1 MLEEKIYKDNQEPP
15 KNVIWHKVSDAG
27 QDLGYYK
34 NTNNKWNKIDINEG
48 ELIRHIKYEWV
59 SGASYGKEDIV
70 FHKGSS
76 YIALSDNPSTEPSFT
91 YDHATGSYN
100 VSAGWGL
107 LAVGAAIVQ
116 ETGDSQDKVMSQKA
130 VTDALT
136 ASDQKLSEL
145 DEQINGKDSGSIK
158 QPTTDDIYQQNL
170 NSIGSWA
177 RGTSNVVLIDVR
189 GARGYG
195 IRITNYS
202 NSTGGRCGFVTDANL
217 DGSAPVYCEGT
228 SFFNFNGSDLSVP
241 NDANYLIFN
250 LNTQKVLP
258 IVELI
263 GGEHTD
269 GILDKLEKKQ
279 DTLISGTNIKTING
293 HDILGEGNIEIQGGG
308 GTTTKTRNLLNPNDI
323 VVGLLSASSG
333 SVGSNE
339 LYNSSGFIEVTEGQI
354 IVFSYSPSGI
364 AVGMNV
370 KVIAAYDENKVVIPS
385 KGVSVNSLYYVV
397 PSGVSYIRYSWNN
410 SAYTTNLMAEVS
422 PNYNPSEYIDFGN
435 YEGEVVVPKH
445 IFLPR
450 YVYVAVGRTIEI
462 YNDQI
467 CLEANKYHFQWICA
481 KGTAFGRKFS
491 VTGDS
496 TSATTRSDA
505 SLQVGQHRLTLCIWD
520 DNERCVWAGQTILV
534 FKTATA
540 SGTILPI
547 GDSLTN
553 WKKWLPEVMH
563 LSNNAIS
570 FIGTRYSGVDYDSE
584 NNEYPQGTIHHEGR
598 SGWSAGD
605 YRANATYD
613 LDSRYDGV
621 ESVSGASNPFWDG
634 NKFSLSHYLTTQG
647 KSLPSAVQLFLGT
660 NDLGISI
667 EAAVQ
672 NIVGLVSDIREEY
685 ATIPIFVC
693 NTIYRSK
700 QDGYGSIGDDGYA
713 SSGGASTFEYNED
726 VKVNVLM
733 QKICAALQNM
743 ANVYIIPLA
752 STHDTLY
759 NFGSKEIVANPRAIQ
774 KVSVPIESVHP
785 QAQGYFQMADEMYS
799 AYCAALVE

>member
-1 MLEEKIYKDNQEPP
+1 MATKNLNLGTVPISRGEFDSTTIYYKDNIVQYKRGSYQVISESPIVGVSP
-15 KNVIWHKVSDAG
+15 TNDKNVVNLGWILFAGTLDAQDVVNQIKEQEAQSIQAIAAREGEILAKSDAAEVNF
-27 QDLGYYK
+27 D
-34 NTNNKWNKIDINEG
+34 NTG
-48 ELIRHIKYEWV
+48 TSL
-59 SGASYGKEDIV
+59 SG
-70 FHKGSS
+70 
-76 YIALSDNPSTEPSFT
+76 T
-91 YDHATGSYN
+91 N
-100 VSAGWGL
+100 V
-107 LAVGAAIVQ
+107 Q
-116 ETGDSQDKVMSQKA
+116 
-130 VTDALT
+130 DALKET
-136 ASDQKLSEL
+136 NGKLFEL
-145 DEQINGKDSGSIK
+145 DKQINGKDGSSIK

-177 RGTSNVVLIDVR
+177 RNTSNVVLIDVR

-202 NSTGGRCGFVTDANL
+202 TSGRCGFVTDANL

-241 NDANYLIFN
+241 NDANYLIFA
-250 LNTQKVLP
+250 LNTKNVLP

-263 GGEHTD
+263 GGEEPTD

-279 DTLISGTNIKTING
+279 DILVSGTNIKTINW
-293 HDILGEGNIEIQGGG
+293 HDILGEGNIEIQGG
-308 GTTTKTRNLLNPNDI
+308 TIYKTRNLLNPNDI
-323 VVGLLSASSG
+323 VNGILVQSSG
-333 SVGSNE
+333 NVESHES
-339 LYNSSGFIEVTEGQI
+339 YNSSGFIKVTEGQI
-354 IVFSYSPSGI
+354 IVFSYSPSGTAI
-364 AVGMNV
+364 GMNV

-385 KGVSVNSLYYVV
+385 KGVYSNSLDYVV

-410 SAYTTNLMAEVS
+410 SVYTTNIMAEVS
-422 PNYNPSEYIDFGN
+422 HNYNPSKYIDFGD
-435 YEGEVVVPKH
+435 YEGEVVIPEH

-450 YVYVAVGRTIEI
+450 YIYVAVGRTIEI

-481 KGTAFGRKFS
+481 KGTAFARKFS

-496 TSATTRSDA
+496 ESTTTRSDA
-505 SLQVGQHRLTLCIWD
+505 VLQIGMHRLTLCLWD
-520 DNERCVWAGQTILV
+520 DKERCVWAGQTILV

-613 LDSRYDGV
+613 FDSRYDGV
-621 ESVSGASNPFWDG
+621 ESVSGTSNPFWDG
-634 NKFSLSHYLTTQG
+634 SRFSLSHYLTTQG
-647 KSLPSAVQLFLGT
+647 KSQPSAVQLFLGT

-667 EAAVQ
+667 EVAAQ
-672 NIVGLVSDIREEY
+672 NIVGLVNDIRAEY
-685 ATIPIFVC
+685 ATMPIFVC

-713 SSGGASTFEYNED
+713 RGGGANAFEYNED
-726 VKVNVLM
+726 IKVNVLM
-733 QKICAALQNM
+733 QKICVALQNM
-743 ANVYIIPLA
+743 ENVYIIPLA

-759 NFGSKEIVANPRAIQ
+759 NFGSKEIAANPRAIQ
-774 KVSVPIESVHP
+774 KVIVPIESVHP

-799 AYCAALVE
+799 AYCVAL